1 VGENVPFKGASTQ
14 STFGATESVER
25 KDIGINL
32 KIKPQ
37 VSEGDYIRMELY
49 QEISAVKNDKGQ
61 AIDLVTT
68 KRSAK
73 TSVVVKDKETIVIGG
88 LIQDSEDT
96 SVDKMPFLAISPA
109 WAGSSRPAPRHVR
122 RPT

>member
-1 VGENVPFKGASTQ
+1 
-14 STFGATESVER
+14 VER